1 MLKIGIVGSGFMGR
15 THAAAW
21 VKLPVELAGICSA
34 DEKRAKK
41 LATEYGAQ
49 SFATLD
55 TLLQQVDVVDICTP
69 THLHHNMVL
78 QAAAAG
84 KQIVCEKP
92 LARTVSQAREMIKA
106 CEQANVHLLV
116 AHVLR
121 FSPEYVQ
128 AKAVVDNGDI
138 GRVAVQRFTR
148 CSALPNWA
156 SDNWLMD
163 MEKSG
168 GILLDLMIHD
178 YDYARWLAGDVESV
192 YAKSL
197 RGQYPGATE
206 DYALVMLKHTNGAI
220 SNVEG
225 GWAYAAGMFRTAFEI
240 AGDAGLIEHPA
251 DSSTPLGIY
260 MKEKNI
266 VAADALIPT
275 SPLAEDPY
283 LTQLQH
289 FYEVLTRDIEP
300 RVTAED
306 GLAAVQIGLAAIES
320 VRTGR
325 QIQIAE
331 VA

>member
-1 MLKIGIVGSGFMGR
+1 MLKIGIVGGGFMGR

-21 VKLPVELAGICSA
+21 AKLPIEIVGICSA

-55 TLLQQVDVVDICTP
+55 TLLEQVDVVDICTP
-69 THLHHNMVL
+69 THLHYDMVL

-92 LARTVSQAREMIKA
+92 LARTVSQAREMIRV

-121 FSPEYVQ
+121 FSPEYVE
-128 AKAVVDNGDI
+128 AKAVVERGDI

-156 SDNWLMD
+156 SDNWLMN

-168 GILLDLMIHD
+168 GMLLDLMIHD
-178 YDYARWLAGDVESV
+178 YDYARWVAGDVESV

-197 RGQYPGATE
+197 QGQYPDATE

-225 GWAYAAGMFRTAFEI
+225 GWAYAPGMFRTAFEI
-240 AGDAGLIEHPA
+240 AGDAGLIELPA

-260 MKEKNI
+260 MKKKNI
-266 VAADALIPT
+266 VAEDALVPT

-283 LTQLQH
+283 FTQLKH
-289 FYEVLTRDIEP
+289 FHDVLTNNISP

>member
-1 MLKIGIVGSGFMGR
+1 MKIGIVGSGFMGR

-21 VKLPVELAGICSA
+21 AKLPVELVGIASA
-34 DEKRAKK
+34 DAQHAEK
-41 LATEYGAQ
+41 LAAEYGAKAFD
-49 SFATLD
+49 SFEA
-55 TLLQQVDVVDICTP
+55 LLAEVDVVDICTP
-69 THLHHNMVL
+69 THLHHGMVL

-84 KQIVCEKP
+84 KHIVCEKP
-92 LARTVSQAREMIKA
+92 LARTVAQARDMIAA
-106 CEQANVHLLV
+106 CEKANIQLLV

-128 AKAVVDNGDI
+128 AKAVVERGDI
-138 GRVAVQRFTR
+138 GQVAVQRFTR

-156 SDNWLMD
+156 ADNWLMD
-163 MEKSG
+163 LEKSG
-168 GILLDLMIHD
+168 GMLLDLMIHD
-178 YDYARWLAGDVESV
+178 FDYARWVAGDVESV

-197 RGQYPGATE
+197 RGQHPDATE
-206 DYALVMLKHTNGAI
+206 DYALVMLKHSNGAI

-225 GWAYAAGMFRTAFEI
+225 GWAYAPGMFRTAFEI

-266 VAADALIPT
+266 VAAEALVPT
-275 SPLAEDPY
+275 SPLTEDPY
-283 LTQLQH
+283 YTQIKH
-289 FYEVLTRDIEP
+289 FYEVLTSGLTS

-325 QIQIAE
+325 QVQIAE

>member
-21 VKLPVELAGICSA
+21 AKLPVELVGICSA
-34 DEKRAKK
+34 DEQRAKA
-41 LATEYGAQ
+41 LAAEYGAK
-49 SFATLD
+49 SFAALD
-55 TLLQQVDVVDICTP
+55 KLLEQIDVVDICTP
-69 THLHHNMVL
+69 THLHHDMVL

-92 LARTVSQAREMIKA
+92 LARTTAQGRDIIRA
-106 CEQANVHLLV
+106 CQQANVHLLV

-121 FSPEYVQ
+121 FVPEYTQ
-128 AKAVVDNGDI
+128 AKAAVERGEI
-138 GRVAVQRFTR
+138 GKVAVQRFTR

-156 SDNWLMD
+156 SDNWLQTI
-163 MEKSG
+163 EKSG
-168 GILLDLMIHD
+168 GMLLDLMIHD
-178 YDYARWLAGDVESV
+178 FDYARWVAGDVESV
-192 YAKSL
+192 YTKSL
-197 RGQYPGATE
+197 RGQHPEANE

-225 GWAYAAGMFRTAFEI
+225 GWAYAPGMFRTAFEI

-251 DSSTPLGIY
+251 DSSKPIAVY
-260 MKEKNI
+260 MKQVQSG
-266 VAADALIPT
+266 VASAPIPT

-283 LTQLQH
+283 LTQLKH
-289 FYEVLTRDIEP
+289 FHDVLTTGITP
-300 RVTAED
+300 RVTGED
-306 GLAAVQIGLAAIES
+306 ALAAVQIGLAAIES

-325 QIQIAE
+325 QVQIAE